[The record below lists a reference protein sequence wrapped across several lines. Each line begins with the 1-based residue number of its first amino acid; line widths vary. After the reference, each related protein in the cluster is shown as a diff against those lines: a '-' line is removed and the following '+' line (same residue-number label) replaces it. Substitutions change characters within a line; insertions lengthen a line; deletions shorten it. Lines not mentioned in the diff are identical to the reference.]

1 MLSSVS
7 SISNIKKSFNKLCT
21 PAQFYLV
28 MSLFSLIIYLVNM
41 MEHKHKMMTT
51 AGISI
56 QAVVVLVW
64 TCVLNWICSMKYGVK
79 ISWFLVFLPL
89 ILLLILLVVFY
100 HMIDTMGL
108 KKEDLRQLINE
119 EDEDKKYGGVEGSC
133 STCDP

>member
-1 MLSSVS
+1 
-7 SISNIKKSFNKLCT
+7 
-21 PAQFYLV
+21 
-28 MSLFSLIIYLVNM
+28 
-41 MEHKHKMMTT
+41 
-51 AGISI
+51 
-56 QAVVVLVW
+56 
-64 TCVLNWICSMKYGVK
+64 MKYGVK

-133 STCDP
+133 SSCGA

>member
-1 MLSSVS
+1 
-7 SISNIKKSFNKLCT
+7 
-21 PAQFYLV
+21 
-28 MSLFSLIIYLVNM
+28 VNM

-133 STCDP
+133 SSCGA